1 MNASSPGIVMF
12 NKKINKIN
20 KTVFLDQSCLNNEMS
35 TFIKNSQK
43 TQTL

>member
-1 MNASSPGIVMF
+1 MF

-20 KTVFLDQSCLNNEMS
+20 KTVFLDQSYLNNEMS

-43 TQTL
+43 IQTL